1 MTITEINTKARS
13 LTDSDTTSYPAA
25 NLLIDVNA
33 AIETLVSKI
42 IQVCRNFPYDDE
54 NFGNIASGT
63 ILLEEGVSKYT
74 ITDKFL
80 DILEIKVKD
89 VNGSWHIVEPRTQR
103 ETDSILETLE
113 AETGLP
119 KNYRAVGRT
128 IFLSPAPG
136 AAYVT
141 LTAGGKIVYTRT
153 SYQITSADVT
163 TGTLVPGIASPW
175 HITICKMAALAQCK
189 SYKKDRVAQLQMD
202 IQDEIYGR
210 QGLLVFYA
218 NRQKDRVNR
227 LTPKVENCH

>member
-1 MTITEINTKARS
+1 MTITQLNTKARS
-13 LTDSDTTSYPAA
+13 LADADTTSWTAA
-25 NLLIDVNA
+25 NLLIDINA

-89 VNGSWHIVEPRTQR
+89 TSGYWHIVEPRTQR
-103 ETDSILETLE
+103 ETESIVETLE

-119 KNYRAVGRT
+119 THYRAVGRT
-128 IFLSPAPG
+128 IFFSPAPTSSS
-136 AAYVT
+136 VT
-141 LTAGGKIVYTRT
+141 LTAGGKIRYTRT
-153 SYQITSADVT
+153 SYQITSDDVT
-163 TGTLVPGIASPW
+163 AGTLVPGIASPW
-175 HITICKMAALAQCK
+175 HITIAKMAALDYCK

-210 QGLLVFYA
+210 QGLLVFYS
-218 NRQKDRVNR
+218 NRQKDRVPGLRIKN
-227 LTPKVENCH
+227 EDNH